1 MKKQLLK
8 RTEVEEVTSL
18 SRLTIYA
25 AMDIG
30 DFPHPVKVGKRAAD
44 DGRPA
49 GVTWPAPSKLS
60 ARSRVDPTDIAA
72 NATA

>member
-18 SRLTIYA
+18 SRSTIYA

-30 DFPHPVKVGKRAAD
+30 DFPHPVKVGKRAVRWRSAD
-44 DGRPA
+44 VEDWIASRPTTADRPA
-49 GVTWPAPSKLS
+49 
-60 ARSRVDPTDIAA
+60 
-72 NATA
+72 